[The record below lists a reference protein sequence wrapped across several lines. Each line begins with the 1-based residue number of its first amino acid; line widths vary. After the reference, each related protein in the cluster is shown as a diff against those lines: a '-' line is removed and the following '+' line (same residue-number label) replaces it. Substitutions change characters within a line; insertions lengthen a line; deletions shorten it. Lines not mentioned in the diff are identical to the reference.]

1 MSIVIVKPY
10 YKYKQEAYEIINKL
24 GKSVLKEFGFY
35 EKYPQYLN
43 QDLRIGSD
51 FQRKSGSVSFYLED
65 LWVFTVLP
73 SGEIIA
79 STVVGQVYQ
88 PRKLSTSKFMSLFKN
103 IKVLFKDGKGT
114 VVKALK
120 DNVSEWSVS
129 RERCV
134 FHSYAGNSYVNEG

>member
-1 MSIVIVKPY
+1 MEKVIRKPY
-10 YKYKQEAYEIINKL
+10 YKYKLEAYEAINKL
-24 GKSVLKEFGFY
+24 GKSVLDEFGFY

-51 FQRKSGSVSFYLED
+51 FQRKSGSVSFYLGH

-73 SGEIIA
+73 SGDIIA
-79 STVVGQVYQ
+79 STIVEQVYQ
-88 PRKLSTSKFMSLFKN
+88 PRKLSTYKFMSLFKN

-114 VVKALK
+114 VVRVLN

-129 RERCV
+129 SKGCV
-134 FHSYAGNSYVNEG
+134 FHSYAGDSYVNEG